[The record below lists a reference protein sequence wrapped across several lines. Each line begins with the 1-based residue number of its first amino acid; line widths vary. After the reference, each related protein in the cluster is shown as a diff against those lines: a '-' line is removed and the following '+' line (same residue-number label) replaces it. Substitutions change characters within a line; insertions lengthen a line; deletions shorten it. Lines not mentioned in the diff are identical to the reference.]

1 MAIKAV
7 LSEAEYLRTSF
18 PGVDQEFHDGELVE
32 RTMPDP
38 PHSRVQMKLGAFFVN
53 HERSH
58 RTFAYSELRLR
69 PREGRVLIPDVTVFV
84 PDLIGDV
91 APVGLEP
98 FIAIEILSP
107 DDRMSEVR
115 NKLQE
120 YSDWGVAHV
129 WLIDP
134 HMKRL
139 YLCKEGLHEVPS
151 YELPEINLSV
161 TPSDLFD

>member
-32 RTMPDP
+32 RTMPDLF
-38 PHSRVQMKLGAFFVN
+38 HSEVQSNLSAFF
-53 HERSH
+53 RTRKGTH
-58 RTFAYSELRLR
+58 RTFSYSELRLKVR
-69 PREGRVLIPDVTVFV
+69 HDRVMIPDVAVFW
-84 PDLIGDV
+84 PDKPTE
-91 APVGLEP
+91 AFPTNCP

-107 DDRMSEVR
+107 DDRMAEVR

-120 YSDWGVAHV
+120 YVDWGVAHV

-139 YLCKEGLHEVPS
+139 YLCKDGLHEVPS
-151 YELPEINLSV
+151 YELPEIQLSV